1 MAALFVLV
9 VSFLLL
15 RGLGLLGVRR
25 LSSWREAGLIAVVIM
40 FVFTGATHFTGM
52 KHDYAAM
59 LPGPLSGN
67 LGIIY
72 LSGVLEIAGAL
83 GLLVPRTRRLAGI
96 CLALYLVAVFPGN
109 VYAAVNEVPFRGEPP
124 TPLWLR
130 TPIQLLFIG
139 MVLWTSVRKPLER
152 VEAPR
157 GVEEPPQREPFRRR
171 SVSRAGA
178 PSQGPPA
185 PLHAPKLVEEAAYSE
200 VGRVS
205 GVEAGTLR
213 AGPRHGA

>member
-9 VSFLLL
+9 ISFLLL

-40 FVFTGATHFTGM
+40 FLFTGSTHFTGM

-59 LPGPLSGN
+59 LPSPLSGN

-72 LSGVLEIAGAL
+72 LTGVLEIAGAL

-96 CLALYLVAVFPGN
+96 CLVLYLLAVFPGN

-130 TPIQLLFIG
+130 TPIQLFFIG
-139 MVLWTSVRKPLER
+139 MVWWTAVRRPLER
-152 VEAPR
+152 AEAPR
-157 GVEEPPQREPFRRR
+157 VE
-171 SVSRAGA
+171 
-178 PSQGPPA
+178 
-185 PLHAPKLVEEAAYSE
+185 
-200 VGRVS
+200 
-205 GVEAGTLR
+205 
-213 AGPRHGA
+213 

>member
-9 VSFLLL
+9 ISFLLL

-25 LSSWREAGLIAVVIM
+25 LSSWREAGLMAVVIM
-40 FVFTGATHFTGM
+40 FLFTGSTHFTAM

-59 LPGPLSGN
+59 LPSPLSGN

-72 LSGVLEIAGAL
+72 LTGVLEIAGAL

-96 CLALYLVAVFPGN
+96 CLVLYLLAVFPGN

-130 TPIQLLFIG
+130 TPIQLFFIG
-139 MVLWTSVRKPLER
+139 MVLWTAVRRFLER
-152 VEAPR
+152 AEAPR
-157 GVEEPPQREPFRRR
+157 VE
-171 SVSRAGA
+171 
-178 PSQGPPA
+178 
-185 PLHAPKLVEEAAYSE
+185 
-200 VGRVS
+200 
-205 GVEAGTLR
+205 
-213 AGPRHGA
+213 

>member
-9 VSFLLL
+9 VSLLLL

-40 FVFTGATHFTGM
+40 FMFTGATHFTGM

-59 LPGPLSGN
+59 LPSHLSGN

-72 LSGVLEIAGAL
+72 LTGALQIAGAL
-83 GLLVPRTRRLAGI
+83 GLLVPRTRKLAGI
-96 CLALYLVAVFPGN
+96 CLALLLVAMFPGN

-130 TPIQLLFIG
+130 TPIQFLLIG
-139 MVLWTSVRKPLER
+139 MVLWTSVRKPLEPVEVPR
-152 VEAPR
+152 VE
-157 GVEEPPQREPFRRR
+157 ETPPT
-171 SVSRAGA
+171 
-178 PSQGPPA
+178 
-185 PLHAPKLVEEAAYSE
+185 
-200 VGRVS
+200 
-205 GVEAGTLR
+205 GTV
-213 AGPRHGA
+213 

>member
-9 VSFLLL
+9 ISFLLL

-25 LSSWREAGLIAVVIM
+25 LSSWREAGLIAVVIL
-40 FVFTGATHFTGM
+40 FLFTGSTHFSAM

-59 LPGPLSGN
+59 LPSPLSGN

-72 LSGVLEIAGAL
+72 LTGVLEIAGAL

-96 CLALYLVAVFPGN
+96 CLVLYLLAVFPGN

-130 TPIQLLFIG
+130 TPIQLFFIG
-139 MVLWTSVRKPLER
+139 MVLWTAVRRPLER
-152 VEAPR
+152 AEAPR
-157 GVEEPPQREPFRRR
+157 VE
-171 SVSRAGA
+171 
-178 PSQGPPA
+178 
-185 PLHAPKLVEEAAYSE
+185 
-200 VGRVS
+200 
-205 GVEAGTLR
+205 
-213 AGPRHGA
+213 

>member
-9 VSFLLL
+9 ISFLLL

-25 LSSWREAGLIAVVIM
+25 LSSWREAGLIAVVIL
-40 FVFTGATHFTGM
+40 FLFTGSTHFSAM

-59 LPGPLSGN
+59 LPSPLSGN

-72 LSGVLEIAGAL
+72 LTGVLEIAGAL

-96 CLALYLVAVFPGN
+96 CLVLYLLAVFPGN

-130 TPIQLLFIG
+130 TPIQLFFIG
-139 MVLWTSVRKPLER
+139 MVWWTAVRRPLER
-152 VEAPR
+152 AEAPR
-157 GVEEPPQREPFRRR
+157 VEEPPPT
-171 SVSRAGA
+171 
-178 PSQGPPA
+178 
-185 PLHAPKLVEEAAYSE
+185 
-200 VGRVS
+200 
-205 GVEAGTLR
+205 GTV
-213 AGPRHGA
+213 

>member
-9 VSFLLL
+9 ISFLLL

-25 LSSWREAGLIAVVIM
+25 LSSWREAGLMAVVIL
-40 FVFTGATHFTGM
+40 FLFTGSTHFTAM

-59 LPGPLSGN
+59 LPSPLSGN

-72 LSGVLEIAGAL
+72 LTGVLEIAGAL

-96 CLALYLVAVFPGN
+96 CLVLYLLAVFPGN

-130 TPIQLLFIG
+130 TPIQLFFIG
-139 MVLWTSVRKPLER
+139 MVWWTAVRRPLER
-152 VEAPR
+152 AEAPR
-157 GVEEPPQREPFRRR
+157 VE
-171 SVSRAGA
+171 
-178 PSQGPPA
+178 
-185 PLHAPKLVEEAAYSE
+185 
-200 VGRVS
+200 
-205 GVEAGTLR
+205 
-213 AGPRHGA
+213 

>member
-25 LSSWREAGLIAVVIM
+25 LSSWREAGLVAVVIM
-40 FVFTGATHFTGM
+40 FLFTGATHFTGM

-59 LPGPLSGN
+59 FPGPLSGN

-130 TPIQLLFIG
+130 TPIQLFFIG
-139 MVLWTSVRKPLER
+139 MVLWTSVLKPPER
-152 VEAPR
+152 VVA
-157 GVEEPPQREPFRRR
+157 
-171 SVSRAGA
+171 
-178 PSQGPPA
+178 PPA
-185 PLHAPKLVEEAAYSE
+185 EETTPTGS
-200 VGRVS
+200 V
-205 GVEAGTLR
+205 
-213 AGPRHGA
+213 

>member
-9 VSFLLL
+9 ISLLLL

-25 LSSWREAGLIAVVIM
+25 LSSWREAGLVAVAIM
-40 FVFTGATHFTGM
+40 FLFTGITHFTGI

-72 LSGVLEIAGAL
+72 LSGVLEIAGAV

-139 MVLWTSVRKPLER
+139 MVLWTSVMKPLDRAEASR
-152 VEAPR
+152 VE
-157 GVEEPPQREPFRRR
+157 
-171 SVSRAGA
+171 
-178 PSQGPPA
+178 
-185 PLHAPKLVEEAAYSE
+185 
-200 VGRVS
+200 
-205 GVEAGTLR
+205 
-213 AGPRHGA
+213 

>member
-9 VSFLLL
+9 ISFLLL

-25 LSSWREAGLIAVVIM
+25 LSSWREAGLMAVVIL
-40 FVFTGATHFTGM
+40 FLFTGSTHFTAM

-59 LPGPLSGN
+59 LPSPLSGN

-72 LSGVLEIAGAL
+72 LTGVLEIAGAV

-96 CLALYLVAVFPGN
+96 CLVLYLLAVFPGN

-130 TPIQLLFIG
+130 TPIQLFFIG
-139 MVLWTSVRKPLER
+139 MVWWTAVRRPLER
-152 VEAPR
+152 AEAPR
-157 GVEEPPQREPFRRR
+157 VE
-171 SVSRAGA
+171 
-178 PSQGPPA
+178 
-185 PLHAPKLVEEAAYSE
+185 
-200 VGRVS
+200 
-205 GVEAGTLR
+205 
-213 AGPRHGA
+213 